1 MEREIVRLLPYIL
14 LGTFILGVLLFLLS
28 LQQLQRRRTGAY
40 WRARRQAGERG
51 GKLFL
56 VSVTLIAVSIV
67 AGIITGIG
75 TLIYRNNNRY
85 LDRGPDDLYGII
97 LSPEARLTATGEAIA
112 LVASTTLIPTDTPT
126 PEPTTALAPTIAAAT
141 LTPTLLPPSATFTPS
156 ASATFVPTLS
166 PTLNFAVVLK
176 LTPIFNTTPR
186 PARSGFRLSLNSATD
201 GVDADGQ
208 APGHEFKAG
217 IKRVYL
223 FISFASME
231 NGVAWSRV
239 LFRDG
244 RPIQANTLLWSLGTS
259 GNSYFFFGDEAGYG
273 AGEYEVR
280 LYVGD
285 QEVSRYSFEV
295 KV

>member
-1 MEREIVRLLPYIL
+1 MEREIIRLLPYIV
-14 LGTFILGVLLFLLS
+14 LGTLVVGVLLFLLS

-40 WRARRQAGERG
+40 WRVRRQAGERG

-56 VSVTLIAVSIV
+56 ASVTLITLAVV

-97 LSPEARLTATGEAIA
+97 LSPEARLTATSEAIA
-112 LVASTTLIPTDTPT
+112 LVASATLIPSETPT
-126 PEPTTALAPTIAAAT
+126 PAPTTAEAPTLAAAT
-141 LTPTLLPPSATFTPS
+141 LTPTIPTPSATFT
-156 ASATFVPTLS
+156 ASATATFIPTLS
-166 PTLNFAVVLK
+166 PTPNFAVVLN

-186 PARSGFRLSLNSATD
+186 PARPGFRLSLDSATD

-223 FISFASME
+223 FMSFGSME

-239 LFRDG
+239 LYRDG
-244 RPIQANTLLWSLGTS
+244 QPIQGNTLLWSLGAS
-259 GNSYFFFGDEAGYG
+259 GSSYFFFGDETGYVAG
-273 AGEYEVR
+273 AYEVR
-280 LYVGD
+280 LYVGE
-285 QEVSRYSFEV
+285 QEVSRFSFEV
-295 KV
+295 KA